1 MILCDTNV
9 LGELTK
15 RRPKPAVRRWAG
27 SVIAPISVSV
37 VTVEEI
43 WFGLA
48 WRPNDQI
55 AAWLERFLAEH
66 CRILGVDAPIAARAG
81 RLRGSL
87 RASGS
92 TRTQADMLIAA
103 TAIEHRLVLA
113 TRNVRD
119 FEGCGVE
126 IVNPFRG

>member
-9 LGELTK
+9 LGELAK
-15 RRPKPAVRRWAG
+15 RKPAPAVRRWAG
-27 SVIAPISVSV
+27 AVHAPFSVSV

-48 WRPNDQI
+48 WRPNERV
-55 AAWLERFLAEH
+55 AAWLEAFLAH
-66 CRILGVDAPIAARAG
+66 QCRVLHIDEAIAARAG

-87 RASGS
+87 RAAGT

-103 TAIEHRLVLA
+103 TAVEHGLVLA

-126 IVNPFRG
+126 VVNPFGA